1 MVMRQLVSRFSYSF
15 LFIHSLGYVCSSVPA
30 ACRAAAPCCNA
41 TRETR
46 RNGDTQD
53 TRHDA
58 MRWQHMTATQDAPP
72 CHSTTHCSIP
82 WHDTV
87 RCDAT
92 HRQCAVPRCST
103 MRDNDTTR
111 GTVLQR
117 DM

>member
-46 RNGDTQD
+46 RDGDMRD
-53 TRHDA
+53 ARCDVMRRRHT
-58 MRWQHMTATQDAPP
+58 MATQDVPP
-72 CHSTTHCSIP
+72 CRSTTRRSIP

-87 RCDAT
+87 RCDVT
-92 HRQCAVPRCST
+92 HRQCAVLCHSIT
-103 MRDNDTTR
+103 WDNNTTH

-117 DM
+117 